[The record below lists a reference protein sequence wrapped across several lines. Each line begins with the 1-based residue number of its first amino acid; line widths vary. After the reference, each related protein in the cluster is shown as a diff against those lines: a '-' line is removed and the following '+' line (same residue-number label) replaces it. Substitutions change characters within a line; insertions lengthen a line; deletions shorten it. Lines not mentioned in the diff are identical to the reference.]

1 MSMLASPQFKWI
13 TKSKRSHP
21 TFAALR
27 TARKPPSLPHFNPL
41 SIQHTN
47 YAICWR
53 LNQQPFCNFRYII
66 SFGQT
71 DSQPSFLKILLFF
84 FISSSS
90 YSAPIRVDI
99 SYTVGKQ
106 HELQHKVSHYY
117 DSSALCKLDGKEK
130 LLTLFTCC
138 SEKRSHWLHA
148 HYA

>member
-1 MSMLASPQFKWI
+1 MHPGTPTSMLARPQFKWI
-13 TKSKRSHP
+13 TKSKISRP
-21 TFAALR
+21 TFAALL
-27 TARKPPSLPHFNPL
+27 TARKPSLLPHFNPL
-41 SIQHTN
+41 STQQHTD

-53 LNQQPFCNFRYII
+53 LDNLIIRSNRQSTKLPENFII
-66 SFGQT
+66 
-71 DSQPSFLKILLFF
+71 F